1 MYKINQGWQPKLLKE
16 ITMLKTVRATKNEI
30 RKVLNEL
37 NYNVFQDVLDDKTGR
52 TKEKFIE
59 EDLTYIFNS
68 IADANHKHK
77 DFDIALEVGA
87 VITNMMTVPGVV
99 AIMY

>member
-1 MYKINQGWQPKLLKE
+1 
-16 ITMLKTVRATKNEI
+16 MLKTVRATKNEI

-37 NYNVFQDVLDDKTGR
+37 DYKVFQDVANDKTDR

-59 EDLTYIFNS
+59 EDLDYIFNS
-68 IADANHKHK
+68 MAQANHLHK
-77 DFDIALEVGA
+77 EFNIKLEVGA
-87 VITNMMTVPGVV
+87 IITNMMTVNGVV

>member
-1 MYKINQGWQPKLLKE
+1 
-16 ITMLKTVRATKNEI
+16 MLKTVRATKNEI

-37 NYNVFQDVLDDKTGR
+37 DYKVFQDVANDKTDR

-59 EDLTYIFNS
+59 EDLMCIFNS
-68 IADANHKHK
+68 MAQANHLHK
-77 DFDIALEVGA
+77 EFVIKLEVGA
-87 VITNMMTVPGVV
+87 VINNMMTVNGVV

>member
-1 MYKINQGWQPKLLKE
+1 
-16 ITMLKTVRATKNEI
+16 MLKTVKATKKEI

-37 NYNVFQDVLDDKTGR
+37 NYNVFQDVLDDKTGKV
-52 TKEKFIE
+52 KEKFIE

-68 IADANHKHK
+68 MADANHKHK

-87 VITNMMTVPGVV
+87 VVTNMMTVPGVV